1 MLCLAADTGLAPIL
15 ALAEAALRRGVKKPV
30 IMMFSAQAGAR
41 PPRRP
46 HRCRPAHAVQ
56 GLVKAHYLCRRQS
69 GVCPDLCGN
78 RSETRRP
85 QRANSHRGILCA
97 AAACRGRYGAFAAS
111 LSSGRWCD
119 ARWGV
124 RPKNLLGHCAEVAA
138 YRRRRKPLEATCEV
152 QPKPAG
158 RAPNGQERVQ
168 SETIETTGGHA
179 TEPTFFEASNKS
191 KVHAITQVRWPMV
204 RWPSLRSTGC

>member
-15 ALAEAALRRGVKKPV
+15 ALAEAALRRGFKKPV

-56 GLVKAHYLCRRQS
+56 GLVKAHYLCRRPS

-85 QRANSHRGILCA
+85 QKADSHRGILCA
-97 AAACRGRYGAFAAS
+97 AAFCRGRYGAFAAG

-119 ARWGV
+119 ARWRSDQKTCWATARRWLRTEDGRNPW
-124 RPKNLLGHCAEVAA
+124 RPHAKYSPSPQDEHRTGRNVCKA
-138 YRRRRKPLEATCEV
+138 KPLRPLVAMQLSLLSSKRRTKV
-152 QPKPAG
+152 RFTLSRRSG
-158 RAPNGQERVQ
+158 GQWF
-168 SETIETTGGHA
+168 GGH
-179 TEPTFFEASNKS
+179 P
-191 KVHAITQVRWPMV
+191 
-204 RWPSLRSTGC
+204 